1 MDSNN
6 RTTRAWLT
14 FSGKCYQKNGM
25 RWSVRI
31 GRMGGRGSKEAVLGR
46 RKNGRRI
53 EDGGRRKRVRFVVH
67 SVGVS
72 FEWQIDNWS
81 LLSYD
86 WALLSRYFC
95 VHSSPHLLF
104 GPLPWTLSE
113 TSSAAPCLGY
123 RLRGSQVTRVTWT
136 PAASVAHS
144 SLKIVLAYAIR
155 PESGLLFLHKTKW

>member
-1 MDSNN
+1 M
-6 RTTRAWLT
+6 
-14 FSGKCYQKNGM
+14 
-25 RWSVRI
+25 VRI
-31 GRMGGRGSKEAVLGR
+31 GRGDRRRRRRKRRRRIGGRP
-46 RKNGRRI
+46 
-53 EDGGRRKRVRFVVH
+53 RRKRVRFVVH

-113 TSSAAPCLGY
+113 TSSAAPWLGY

-144 SLKIVLAYAIR
+144 SILKSYSSMRASTIILGWNNGTIKLCPRFFSFSENSFARKKINYNADN
-155 PESGLLFLHKTKW
+155 

>member
-1 MDSNN
+1 MACDDRSMI
-6 RTTRAWLT
+6 
-14 FSGKCYQKNGM
+14 GKDGKKE
-25 RWSVRI
+25 
-31 GRMGGRGSKEAVLGR
+31 GRGLKEAVLGR
-46 RKNGRRI
+46 RKSRRRI
-53 EDGGRRKRVRFVVH
+53 GGRRRKRVRFVVH

-95 VHSSPHLLF
+95 VHSSPQLLF

-144 SLKIVLAYAIR
+144 SLKIVLACAYVPNVDCYSWI
-155 PESGLLFLHKTKW
+155 KQW